1 MARHIEWDEAEKCY
15 VGTIDELPDV
25 TVFAKTREKAMGGLE
40 IAIETL
46 RECAADLRLP
56 FPDVPIGED

>member
-1 MARHIEWDEAEKCY
+1 MSRHIEWNEAEKCF
-15 VGTIDELPDV
+15 VGTVDELPDV
-25 TVFAKTREKAMGGLE
+25 TVFAKTRMRTMNGLN